1 MSLEVSLI
9 SPEPVFPEWH
19 KPYEELFTQVQTDF
33 PLDAVE
39 IVAWMQQCEAANL
52 VMEYVRR
59 SYEAAGGRI
68 VSRTGDGAIPGV
80 FLSEYSFH
88 RQRGDGVRRRGFAVE
103 SRTGRRVSVGSWG
116 WIDLLKVFGVVHP
129 EIGAY
134 QWSGLLGCFEK
145 YASIPN
151 ANRMS
156 FPRMWGITV
165 PLVLSNSF
173 IVPLGAPIATY
184 HLRLTA
190 SDPTGLDLN
199 FYDSVKTRYATVR
212 ADLER
217 GQSAILIHQVM
228 ARPGYLELVPLA
240 NVDLCLDRIDRM
252 PPL

>member
-1 MSLEVSLI
+1 MSLKVSLV
-9 SPEPVFPEWH
+9 SPEPVFPEWQ
-19 KPYEELFTQVQTDF
+19 KPYEELFTRVQAEF
-33 PLDAVE
+33 PLDGVE

-68 VSRTGDGAIPGV
+68 SSRTGDGAIPGV
-80 FLSEYSFH
+80 FLREYGFH

-156 FPRMWGITV
+156 FPKIWGITV
-165 PLVLSNSF
+165 PLVLSNRF
-173 IVPLGAPIATY
+173 VVPLGSPVAVY
-184 HLRLTA
+184 SLRMTA
-190 SDPTGLDLN
+190 SAPTSMDLN
-199 FYDSVKTRYATVR
+199 FYDAVKAKYATMR

-217 GQSAILIHQVM
+217 GQSLVVIHLAV
-228 ARPGYLELVPLA
+228 ARPGYLELVPLV
-240 NVDLCLDRIDRM
+240 NVDLCLDRIDRI
-252 PPL
+252 PPM